1 VKLLKKHILGVV
13 LMAGLSTPVFLS
25 AAENIALSIRFYDR
39 KVYYAPAASGD
50 PILVQITLA
59 NNSPAPYRFKLADD
73 RVFSVDFEVKTVSNR
88 AAAAADILIRR
99 RTQSQPVFF
108 REISVE
114 SGESFS
120 FIEDIRDYAV
130 LDESGTF
137 VVRARMFPELLHFE
151 KGSTGNGPP
160 PLESNRLSLS
170 LRPASLPGE
179 DGIPLELDV
188 ETNAI
193 LVRESLAPDAVV
205 EYTLIARQKS
215 QWEKFF
221 LYLDLEAML
230 RRDPRRQR
238 QWLAESEEGRRRML
252 ARYRTELG
260 SAVVDQ
266 DIATIPLEFT
276 IERTSYSANEGTVT
290 VLEKFRLRDIVE
302 RKRYTY
308 DLRRR
313 DNIWTIAGYTVQNLG
328 TE

>member
-1 VKLLKKHILGVV
+1 MNLLKKYIPGVLILG
-13 LMAGLSTPVFLS
+13 LLAAPAALS
-25 AAENIALSIRFYDR
+25 AAEGIALSIRFYDR
-39 KVYYAPAASGD
+39 RVYYAPAASGD

-59 NNSPAPYRFKLADD
+59 NNSPDPYRFKLADD
-73 RVFSVDFEVKTVSNR
+73 RAFSVDFEVKTLANR
-88 AAAAADILIRR
+88 TAAPADILIRR
-99 RTQSQPVFF
+99 RTQSRPVFF
-108 REISVE
+108 REVSVE

-120 FIEDIRDYAV
+120 FIEDIRDYVV
-130 LDESGTF
+130 LNESGAF
-137 VVRARMFPELLHFE
+137 VVRARMFPDLLSTAP
-151 KGSTGNGPP
+151 GSGGSP

-170 LRPASLPGE
+170 LRPPSLPGP

-188 ETNAI
+188 ETNAV
-193 LVRESLAPDAVV
+193 LVRESLPPDEVV
-205 EYTLIARQKS
+205 AYALTARQKS

-252 ARYRTELG
+252 ARYRTELE
-260 SAVVDQ
+260 SAVVDE

-276 IERTSYSANEGTVT
+276 IERTGYTANEGTVT

-313 DNIWTIAGYTVQNLG
+313 DNIWTIVGYTVQNLG